1 MNVSVHNA
9 SFLCALIIAALGMW
23 IIPPVQT
30 ARGSSAVAVA
40 LDPKT
45 ERLSFAYWK
54 GEASEKGA
62 QQRAI
67 RYCKSMGWRHPKV
80 IHSTSR
86 DGYGAIVAFDKGDNK
101 SHFAAAVGAAT
112 PKQAINGALQN
123 AKAAELKTT
132 STTYSA
138 GVVFFDGK
146 KIYHIIMQTWPKA
159 KVSDE
164 SQR

>member
-9 SFLCALIIAALGMW
+9 SFRCALIIAALGMW

-123 AKAAELKTT
+123 AKAAGGRYA
-132 STTYSA
+132 S
-138 GVVFFDGK
+138 V
-146 KIYHIIMQTWPKA
+146 QTLW
-159 KVSDE
+159 SDVGGYPIDL
-164 SQR
+164 SKQRWLRTW